1 MAKGSKKMFWI
12 IPVVLLALL
21 LQLGAVG
28 AVLFGIIR
36 PRAVQF
42 TPQNQPILQQDGRR
56 TMPQQP
62 VRRMPQQPNTGVKNT
77 PAKAKIKPTGPR
89 AELPQFSKTG
99 GIYTNVVTVEL
110 KAKSKK
116 SVIRYTLDG
125 SEPGENSPAYAAPI
139 PLAQTTLLRAACF
152 EPGLAPSMSV
162 SQSYTLIDD
171 DLGRFSSSLPVVVI
185 DLYSQRLNYMEY
197 VPGSVRF
204 ITPGTGGRTQLL
216 GAADYDGSADLKRRG
231 YSSLR
236 FPKSSY
242 TIKMRDG
249 DGDKVKSSLYGL
261 PADSDWVLYA
271 PYSDKTLMRDVIGYE
286 MSRAMGH
293 YAPRT
298 RLVEV
303 FAHTGNGKLTYR
315 DYAGVYVLVEKIK
328 RGKERVNIDKLRP
341 EDVAP
346 PEITGGY
353 ILKRDHGASNGNNNR
368 GGRGGGS
375 PPRPANDGTGF
386 ITPRGL
392 HLFYAEPDEDELT
405 APQKKW
411 VGDYMNNFERAL
423 YSTSFN
429 NPTNGYAKYLDVAAF
444 IDYFWLVEFTRNVDG
459 FRYSS
464 FFHLPRGGKIT
475 MGPAWD
481 WNLSFGNAD
490 YYDAY
495 ETSGWYYENLRDT
508 EISWIYRLR
517 EDPDF
522 MQRAT
527 DRWAELRRDV
537 FASDK
542 MTGQVDGLRA
552 QLEEAQARNFRRWP
566 IMGREVTPN
575 YFVGQTYA
583 QEIDWMKKWMKDRA
597 LWIDRQFPATP
608 GISEKSGAVATG
620 AKVTLSAASGE
631 IVYTLD
637 GSDPRASGGG
647 KSAAAQVYKAPLT
660 IDRATKVMARLHRG
674 DLWSAPLKANFT
686 TTGAAA
692 PKK

>member
-1 MAKGSKKMFWI
+1 MFWI
-12 IPVVLLALL
+12 IPVVLLAVLV
-21 LQLGAVG
+21 QLGAV
-28 AVLFGIIR
+28 AFVTVRSRL
-36 PRAVQF
+36 VQF
-42 TPQNQPILQQDGRR
+42 TPANPPIVQQGDQR
-56 TMPQQP
+56 MAQQQP
-62 VRRMPQQPNTGVKNT
+62 VRRMPMQTNPGVKNT
-77 PAKAKIKPTGPR
+77 PAKAKVKPTGPR
-89 AELPQFSKTG
+89 AEPPQFSKTG
-99 GIYTNVVTVEL
+99 GIYTNTVTVAL
-110 KAKSKK
+110 SAKSSKA
-116 SVIRYTLDG
+116 VIRYTLDG
-125 SEPGENSPAYAAPI
+125 SDPGTNSPAYAAPL

-162 SQSYTLIDD
+162 SHSYTLLDD
-171 DLGRFSSSLPVVVI
+171 DLGRFSSSLPVVVV
-185 DLYSQRLNYMEY
+185 DLYSQRLNAMQY

-204 ITPGTGGRTQLL
+204 ITPGAGGRTQLL
-216 GAADYDGSADLKRRG
+216 GAADYDGHADLKRRG

-271 PYSDKTLMRDVIGYE
+271 PYSDKTLMRDVIAYE

-341 EDVAP
+341 EDTAP

-353 ILKRDHGASNGNNNR
+353 ILKRDHGASNGNNR
-368 GGRGGGS
+368 GGGGGGGGGGGS
-375 PPRPANDGTGF
+375 PPRPPNDGVGF

-392 HLFYAEPDEDELT
+392 HLFYADPGEDELT
-405 APQKKW
+405 AAQKKW
-411 VGDYMNNFERAL
+411 VGDYMNKFERAL

-464 FFHLPRGGKIT
+464 FFHIPRGGKIT

-495 ETSGWYYENLRDT
+495 ETAGWYCENLRDT

-517 EDPDF
+517 QDPDF

-527 DRWAELRRDV
+527 DRWAELRRNV
-537 FASDK
+537 FASEK
-542 MTGQVDGLRA
+542 MLGQVDGVRV

-575 YFVGQTYA
+575 YFVGQSYA

-597 LWIDRQFPATP
+597 AWIDRQFPVTP
-608 GISEKSGAVATG
+608 TLSEKSGSVAAGT
-620 AKVTLSAASGE
+620 KVTLTGGSGE
-631 IVYTLD
+631 MTYTLD
-637 GSDPRASGGG
+637 GTDPRAAGGG
-647 KSAAAQVYKAPLT
+647 KSAAAQIYKTPLT
-660 IDRATKVMARLHRG
+660 IDRAMKVTARLHRG
-674 DLWSAPLKANFT
+674 ELWSAPATATFSP
-686 TTGAAA
+686 TGAAA
-692 PKK
+692 AKK

>member
-12 IPVVLLALL
+12 IPIVLLAVVI
-21 LQLGAVG
+21 QLGAVG
-28 AVLFGIIR
+28 AVFIGLMR
-36 PRAVQF
+36 ARAVQF
-42 TPQNQPILQQDGRR
+42 TPPNQPIIQQDGRR
-56 TMPQQP
+56 NFQQP
-62 VRRMPQQPNTGVKNT
+62 PPIRRVPAPSNGGTKNAA
-77 PAKAKIKPTGPR
+77 AKQKAKPTGPR
-89 AELPQFSKTG
+89 AEPPQFSKTG
-99 GIYTNVVTVEL
+99 GIYTNTVTVEL

-116 SVIRYTLDG
+116 AIIRYTLDG
-125 SEPGENSPAYAAPI
+125 SDPVAQSPAYATPI

-152 EPGLAPSMSV
+152 EPGLAPSLSI
-162 SQSYTLIDD
+162 SHSYTLLDN
-171 DLGRFSSSLPVVVI
+171 DLGRFTSNLPVVVV
-185 DLYSQRLNYMEY
+185 DLYNQRLNTYDY

-204 ITPGTGGRTQLL
+204 ISPSGGRTQLL
-216 GAADYDGSADLKRRG
+216 GPADYDGNADLKRRG

-242 TIKMRDG
+242 TIKMRNDDG
-249 DGDKVKSSLYGL
+249 EKVKSSIYGM

-271 PYSDKTLMRDVIGYE
+271 PYSDKTMMRDVIGYE

-303 FAHTGNGKLTYR
+303 FAHTGNGTLTYR
-315 DYAGVYVLVEKIK
+315 DYAGVYVLAEKIK
-328 RGKERVNIDKLRP
+328 RGKERVNIEKLRP
-341 EDVAP
+341 EDTTAP
-346 PEITGGY
+346 EVTGGY

-368 GGRGGGS
+368 GRGGGS
-375 PPRPANDGTGF
+375 PPRAPNDGTGF

-392 HLFYAEPDEDELT
+392 HLFYAEPDEDELNE
-405 APQKKW
+405 AQKKW
-411 VGDYMNNFERAL
+411 VGRYMADFERAL
-423 YSTSFN
+423 YSVNFS
-429 NPTNGYAKYLDVAAF
+429 NPTNGYAKYLDVATF

-464 FFHLPRGGKIT
+464 FFHIPRGGKIT

-508 EISWIYRLR
+508 EISWIDRLR

-542 MTGQVDGLRA
+542 MMRQVDGLRA

-575 YFVGQTYA
+575 YFVGQSYA

-597 LWIDRQFPATP
+597 TWIDLQFPATP
-608 GISEKSGAVATG
+608 TLSEKSGAVAAG
-620 AKVTLSAASGE
+620 AKVTLSGTPGE
-631 IVYTLD
+631 IIYTLD
-637 GSDPRASGGG
+637 GSDPRVFGGG
-647 KSAAAQVYKAPLT
+647 KSASAQVYKTPLT
-660 IDRATKVMARLHRG
+660 IDRAMKITARLRRG
-674 DLWSAPLKANFT
+674 EQWSAPVTAT
-686 TTGAAA
+686 YTAAGPSA
-692 PKK
+692 AKK

>member
-12 IPVVLLALL
+12 IPVVLLAVVI
-21 LQLGAVG
+21 QLGALG
-28 AVLFGIIR
+28 AVFFGLMQS
-36 PRAVQF
+36 RAVQF
-42 TPQNQPILQQDGRR
+42 TPPNQPVVQQDRR
-56 TMPQQP
+56 NFQPPQAN
-62 VRRMPQQPNTGVKNT
+62 RRVPAQPNGGTKNAAA
-77 PAKAKIKPTGPR
+77 PKKAKPTGPR
-89 AELPQFSKTG
+89 AEPPQFSKTG

-116 SVIRYTLDG
+116 ATIRYTLDG
-125 SEPGENSPAYAAPI
+125 SNPGEQSPTYAMPI

-152 EPGLAPSMSV
+152 EPGLAASMSV
-162 SQSYTLIDD
+162 SHSYTLIDD

-185 DLYSQRLNYMEY
+185 DLYNQRLNYMDY

-216 GAADYDGSADLKRRG
+216 GAADYDGHADLKRRG

-271 PYSDKTLMRDVIGYE
+271 PYSDKTLMRDVIAYE

-315 DYAGVYVLVEKIK
+315 DYAGVYVLAEKIK

-341 EDVAP
+341 EDTAP

-392 HLFYAEPDEDELT
+392 HLFYAEPDEVELT
-405 APQKKW
+405 AAQKKW

-423 YSTSFN
+423 YSTSFS

-464 FFHLPRGGKIT
+464 FFHIPRGGKIT

-495 ETSGWYYENLRDT
+495 ETAGWYCENLRDT

-517 EDPDF
+517 QDPDF

-527 DRWAELRRDV
+527 DRWAELRRNV
-537 FASDK
+537 FASEK
-542 MTGQVDGLRA
+542 MLGQVDGVRV

-575 YFVGQTYA
+575 YFVGQSYA

-597 LWIDRQFPATP
+597 AWIDRQFPVTP
-608 GISEKSGAVATG
+608 TLSEKSGSVAAGT
-620 AKVTLSAASGE
+620 KVTLTGGSGE
-631 IVYTLD
+631 MTYTLD
-637 GSDPRASGGG
+637 GTDPRAAGGG
-647 KSAAAQVYKAPLT
+647 KSAAAQIYKTPLT
-660 IDRATKVMARLHRG
+660 IDRAMKVTARLHRG
-674 DLWSAPLKANFT
+674 ELWSAPATATFSP
-686 TTGAAA
+686 TGAAA
-692 PKK
+692 AKK

>member
-1 MAKGSKKMFWI
+1 MFWI
-12 IPVVLLALL
+12 IPVVLLAVVI
-21 LQLGAVG
+21 QLGALG
-28 AVLFGIIR
+28 AVFFGLMR
-36 PRAVQF
+36 SRAVQF
-42 TPQNQPILQQDGRR
+42 TPPNQPVTQQERR
-56 TMPQQP
+56 NFQP
-62 VRRMPQQPNTGVKNT
+62 PPANRRVPAPLNGGIKN
-77 PAKAKIKPTGPR
+77 AAALKKAKPTGPR
-89 AELPQFSKTG
+89 AEPPQFSKTG
-99 GIYTNVVTVEL
+99 GIYTNAVTVEL
-110 KAKSKK
+110 KSKSKK
-116 SVIRYTLDG
+116 AIIRYTLDG
-125 SEPGENSPAYAAPI
+125 SAPGEQSPIYKTPI
-139 PLAQTTLLRAACF
+139 LLPQTMLLRAACF
-152 EPGLAPSMSV
+152 ETNLAPSLSI
-162 SQSYTLIDD
+162 SHSYTLIDD
-171 DLGRFSSSLPVVVI
+171 DLIRFTSNLPVVVI
-185 DLYSQRLNYMEY
+185 DLYSQRLNYYDY

-204 ITPGTGGRTQLL
+204 LTPTGGRTQLL
-216 GAADYDGSADLKRRG
+216 GPAEYDGHADLKRRG

-242 TIKMRDG
+242 TIKMRND
-249 DGDKVKSSLYGL
+249 DGDKVKSALYGM

-271 PYSDKTLMRDVIGYE
+271 PYSDKTMLRDVLGYE

-315 DYAGVYVLVEKIK
+315 DYAGVYVLAEKIK
-328 RGKERVNIDKLRP
+328 RGKERVDIDKLRP
-341 EDVAP
+341 EDTTA

-368 GGRGGGS
+368 GRGGGS

-392 HLFYAEPDEDELT
+392 HLFYAEPDEEELND
-405 APQKKW
+405 AQRKW
-411 VGDYMNNFERAL
+411 VGRYMADFERAL
-423 YSTSFN
+423 YSVNFS

-464 FFHLPRGGKIT
+464 FFHIPRGGKIT

-527 DRWAELRRDV
+527 DRWAELRRGV
-537 FASDK
+537 FASEK
-542 MTGQVDGLRA
+542 MVRQVDDWRA
-552 QLEEAQARNFRRWP
+552 QLEEAQVRNFRRWP

-575 YFVGQTYA
+575 YFVGQNYA

-597 LWIDRQFPATP
+597 TWIDRQFPVTP
-608 GISEKSGAVATG
+608 TLSEKSGAVASGTKLTLTG
-620 AKVTLSAASGE
+620 GSGE
-631 IVYTLD
+631 MTYTLD
-637 GSDPRASGGG
+637 GTDPRAAGGG

-660 IDRATKVMARLHRG
+660 IDKAVKVTARLHRG
-674 DLWSAPLKANFT
+674 DLWSAPVTATFSP
-686 TTGAAA
+686 TGAAA
-692 PKK
+692 AKK